1 MLSDIVYEHKTM
13 KRITGLAIETIIL
26 LAGCYSIFSIC
37 ILRKHDGI
45 YVWGIFLT
53 ILAAFVYDQL
63 TLKVD

>member
-1 MLSDIVYEHKTM
+1 M
-13 KRITGLAIETIIL
+13 AIKTIIL

-37 ILRKHDGI
+37 ILRKNDGI

-53 ILAAFVYDQL
+53 ILIAFIYDQI